1 MSALGHLIHRSS
13 VARRSYSSFGGGR
26 FFNSSKPPKTP
37 VVAAKNKSNTSESS
51 PKDSATKTSSTTN
64 SVNSSNLNPSSSN
77 AKPPSDATS
86 SQPSTD
92 EGFRQPSMSSSAYLG
107 THSTNSYH
115 GPFNPHPFVNTKDF
129 KIHQFF
135 SLHRPLLL
143 ISNPPSMFTP
153 PPASAPLLRS
163 SSLDS
168 LTSKTI
174 GGDVLSPSPS
184 GVLNLDGTYGYN
196 VNVDED
202 VETARQLHYVITK
215 NRVGA
220 VAEWETV
227 LKKMGL
233 DMSQD
238 AERVQLREQMDKEW
252 EEVLMDS
259 VKRKRKKKMKKHK

>member
-1 MSALGHLIHRSS
+1 M
-13 VARRSYSSFGGGR
+13 
-26 FFNSSKPPKTP
+26 
-37 VVAAKNKSNTSESS
+37 
-51 PKDSATKTSSTTN
+51 
-64 SVNSSNLNPSSSN
+64 
-77 AKPPSDATS
+77 
-86 SQPSTD
+86 
-92 EGFRQPSMSSSAYLG
+92 
-107 THSTNSYH
+107 
-115 GPFNPHPFVNTKDF
+115 
-129 KIHQFF
+129 
-135 SLHRPLLL
+135 
-143 ISNPPSMFTP
+143 
-153 PPASAPLLRS
+153 
-163 SSLDS
+163 
-168 LTSKTI
+168 
-174 GGDVLSPSPS
+174 
-184 GVLNLDGTYGYN
+184 DGTYGYN